1 MVSNIE
7 KSAALLSNYQDQVA
21 TLATRKYRLLLTTTA
36 ACRANGHQLRGFK
49 EVRVRVRTF
58 REAEGIQAIFSW
70 LTD

>member
-21 TLATRKYRLLLTTTA
+21 TCNYRLLV
-36 ACRANGHQLRGFK
+36 H
-49 EVRVRVRTF
+49 VRVRVRSF
-58 REAEGIQAIFSW
+58 GEAEGIEAIFSW